1 MPKIPS
7 YREWLQ
13 KTRKQDWKTK
23 AEPYLLYINKV
34 LLGPRSYPKHYS
46 LALAETEL
54 YDQLATTLDGFAKTL
69 DERLQKPPPPQK
81 NSPKTGVTGNQ
92 KDPTKDSRIGS
103 VTGTGTGTGT
113 GSGTGS
119 GSTSFATKDQ
129 AIQEG
134 NEIIKAKA
142 KAEKYNSKAEFG
154 PEALRMTFLRM
165 PKNPDL
171 VMKAE
176 NEKELTNDA
185 TMWGVVRIGKAM
197 RLSNDN
203 LTEFRRAEPG
213 TPYLGFV
220 RIGRRVDQEEDRV
233 ALIQIAQSIPSGTK
247 FAVLAKELT
256 GGQSWHKHWLNKKF
270 MAQPEPRIKTWNGW
284 DLQTLRKDK
293 ALELSDTGSFF
304 GFFLI
309 KAADDSPNHYFNFR
323 CASLNQV
330 ANANFS
336 DFAPDMPFS
345 KMNAGQRMAYQNLLE
360 AARGG
365 FSPRMKELTDYFPGV
380 KLQRGALG
388 IDGASKKVPLSW
400 AKAIVET
407 IQKI

>member
-1 MPKIPS
+1 MPKIPP
-7 YREWLQ
+7 YREWLE
-13 KTRKQDWKTK
+13 KTRKKDWKTK
-23 AEPYLLYINKV
+23 EEPYLLYISKV

-46 LALAETEL
+46 HNQAETEL
-54 YDQLATTLDGFAKTL
+54 YELLASTLDGFSKTL
-69 DERLQKPPPPQK
+69 EDRLIRPPPPTK
-81 NSPKTGVTGNQ
+81 NKGKTGTA
-92 KDPTKDSRIGS
+92 GS
-103 VTGTGTGTGT
+103 
-113 GSGTGS
+113 
-119 GSTSFATKDQ
+119 D
-129 AIQEG
+129 QEG
-134 NEIIKAKA
+134 NKTAGVQSGTTSLVTKEQPLSEGNAIQKTKPRAD
-142 KAEKYNSKAEFG
+142 KYNSKAEFG
-154 PEALRMTFLRM
+154 PEALRAVFLRM

-185 TMWGVVRIGKAM
+185 TLWGVVRTSSAM
-197 RLSNDN
+197 SLSSDN
-203 LTEFRRAEPG
+203 LAEFRRAEPG

-220 RIGRRVDQEEDRV
+220 RIGRRVGREEDRI
-233 ALIQIAQSIPSGTK
+233 ALIQIAQSIPSGAK

-270 MAQPEPRIKTWNGW
+270 LTQPDPQIKDWNGW
-284 DLQTLRKDK
+284 DLSALRKDK
-293 ALELSDTGSFF
+293 SLELSDTGSFF

-330 ANANFS
+330 ANAYFT
-336 DFAPDMPFS
+336 DVAPALSFGQ
-345 KMNAGQRMAYQNLLE
+345 MNPGQRMAYQNLVE

-365 FSPRMKELTDYFPGV
+365 FAPRMQELAEYFPKV
-380 KLQRGALG
+380 KLTRGALEVAS
-388 IDGASKKVPLSW
+388 ASKKVPLSW